1 MQAKHSLEFSRAPAI
16 WSMYPKIMVSRK
28 PALVPEGGEVPRIEA
43 RLSRVSIDR
52 KHLASYAEVCGAAAA
67 TIPCTLCVMPFFM
80 SSGAEI
86 RVE

>member
-52 KHLASYAEVCGAAAA
+52 KHLASYAEVCGAAAGS
-67 TIPCTLCVMPFFM
+67 LH
-80 SSGAEI
+80 
-86 RVE
+86 R